1 MHLEILQSTFLSGR
15 AKMRREAG
23 SNRVD
28 MYMKNCQAKDSVT
41 ARKTFILT
49 HLFPMHPFSTP

>member
-1 MHLEILQSTFLSGR
+1 
-15 AKMRREAG
+15 MRREAA

-28 MYMKNCQAKDSVT
+28 TYMKNRHAEDSVT

-49 HLFPMHPFSTP
+49 HLFPMHTFSTP